1 MKRIIV
7 NQAWVLIALVAVWSC
22 GPKEDPQPA
31 LPDYLR
37 IPVKL
42 EGYTG
47 SGRVSTSGALSL
59 LAEGPEQLD
68 KKTNTYSGVLGVIGL
83 NDNLTIQFTVGQ
95 PLPFKDTGSVPDEY
109 QASGT
114 LSIVRTISPGTYPLS
129 SKAPTPRGEFADL
142 VINMPGPQIYGNTG
156 GTLTISES
164 TLIKT
169 QERYSLYR
177 IVGSFDATLYATGVG
192 ITNRNPTLT
201 GTFDVLVVKYTG

>member
-1 MKRIIV
+1 MKRII
-7 NQAWVLIALVAVWSC
+7 NRTWVLIGLVAAWSC
-22 GPKEDPQPA
+22 GPKQDPQPA
-31 LPDYLR
+31 LPGYLR
-37 IPVKL
+37 IPAML

-47 SGRVSTSGALSL
+47 SGRVATQGALTL

-68 KKTNTYSGVLGVIGL
+68 KKTNTYSGVLGAIGL
-83 NDNLTIQFTVGQ
+83 NDNLTVQFTVGQ

-114 LSIVRTISPGTYPLS
+114 LSIVRTISPGTYPLN

-142 VINMPGPQIYGNTG
+142 VINMPGPQIWGNTG
-156 GTLTISES
+156 GSLTISES

-177 IVGSFDATLYATGVG
+177 IVGSFDATMYATGIG
-192 ITNRNPTLT
+192 ITQRNPTLT
-201 GTFDVLVVKYTG
+201 GTFDVLVVKYIG